1 MRPLIILLVLFL
13 PAPPCLATVNPDEI
27 IVLGDSLMIWGGE
40 DSIYKRLETGLSNRY
55 KSFSPFPSDDT
66 SWCGNNDTQTE
77 QYFLGGATIANFLG
91 IGVSQPCNLL
101 EEALDNSTA
110 KWAIVMLGWN
120 DCLRLQHE
128 RTTIINNFMTLMEK
142 IKSQE
147 RIPIV
152 ISEWFIGRGPKM
164 DGKPGP
170 ETDLC
175 ANDSNDNMFW
185 IRSKMKEYCYNEHIP
200 FFDLSD
206 HIFSEFSEA
215 YSKRLIMW
223 TFVDQQMKRNWTDVY
238 LQNGEEGDGVHPEE
252 NARMYV
258 YNLIAPW
265 LSTVL
270 DVDSD
275 EASDAEDNCPDE
287 ANPDQTNT
295 DGDCKGDACDE
306 FPDDYDFS
314 QPDYD
319 NDGIGDTCDNCS
331 NYANPGQDDIDG
343 DGWGDACDNCP
354 NDYNPN
360 QSDTDNDGIGNLC
373 DTSPQPCLLEELYG
387 NSSEVTELFRTLR
400 DEVLNKTSEGQELVR
415 TYYEWSPVIYRAME
429 ADEDYKKQIKTI
441 IDNILLMHR

>member
-1 MRPLIILLVLFL
+1 MRPLIVLLVLFL
-13 PAPPCLATVNPDEI
+13 LVPPCLAAVNSDEI

-40 DSIYKRLETGLSNRY
+40 DSIYKRLEAGLSTRY

-66 SWCGNNDTQTE
+66 SWCGFNDTE
-77 QYFLGGATIANFLG
+77 AGHYFLGGATIANFLG
-91 IGVSQPCNLL
+91 IGISQPCNLL

-120 DCLRLQHE
+120 DCQRLQHE
-128 RTTIINNFMTLMEK
+128 KTTIINNFITLMET

-152 ISEWFIGRGPKM
+152 ISEWFIDRGLEM
-164 DGKPGP
+164 DGNPGP

-185 IRSKMKEYCYNEHIP
+185 IRSKMKEYCYNERIS

-215 YSKRLIMW
+215 YSRPFINWKL
-223 TFVDQQMKRNWTDVY
+223 VDQQMKRNWTDVY
-238 LQNGEEGDGVHPEE
+238 LQNGEEANGVHPEE
-252 NARMYV
+252 NARVYV

-275 EASDAEDNCPDE
+275 EASDAEDNCPDD
-287 ANPDQTNT
+287 ANPDQTDT
-295 DGDCKGDACDE
+295 DGDCRGDTCDE
-306 FPDDYDFS
+306 FPDDYDTS
-314 QPDYD
+314 QPDTD
-319 NDGIGDTCDNCS
+319 NDGTGSI
-331 NYANPGQDDIDG
+331 
-343 DGWGDACDNCP
+343 CDNCP
-354 NDYNPN
+354 DNYNPN
-360 QSDTDNDGIGNLC
+360 QSDTDNDGIGDFC
-373 DTSPQPCLLEELYG
+373 DTPSQPCLLEKLYG
-387 NSSEVTELFRTLR
+387 NSSEVTKLFRTLR

-415 TYYEWSPVIYRAME
+415 IYYEWGPVIYRAME
-429 ADEDYKKQIKTI
+429 ADEDYKKQIKTT